1 MIINVIVEHFCKEL
15 VIEVETENEVPTDL
29 RDATN
34 KLCLE
39 LNPDAVDVKK
49 YIVGF
54 LQKTAIAK
62 REVRQMFA
70 HRTSESNDNQDVTG
84 SALQSGGE

>member
-29 RDATN
+29 RDAAN
-34 KLCLE
+34 KLRLE

-49 YIVGF
+49 YIVAF
-54 LQKTAIAK
+54 FKKLLL
-62 REVRQMFA
+62 REVRQRFA
-70 HRTSESNDNQDVTG
+70 HRTSESNDNQDVAG

>member
-15 VIEVETENEVPTDL
+15 VIEVETENEVPTDF
-29 RDATN
+29 RDAAN
-34 KLCLE
+34 KLRLE

-49 YIVGF
+49 YIVAF
-54 LQKTAIAK
+54 FKKTAAAK
-62 REVRQMFA
+62 REVRQRFA
-70 HRTSESNDNQDVTG
+70 HRTSQSNDNQDVAG